1 MLDNP
6 TLFFPTV
13 SLLITQLARDLV
25 LLHSSTFLLP
35 FADQEYFLVQ
45 MVPVPPLAL
54 LKQITWNDVGGMV
67 VLSSL

>member
-13 SLLITQLARDLV
+13 SLITQLPRDLV

-35 FADQEYFLVQ
+35 FADQEYYFVVQ

-54 LKQITWNDVGGMV
+54 LKQITWTDVGGMV
-67 VLSSL
+67 VLSSV